1 MKIAID
7 ARQAYAT
14 QKAGKGQWTKGFIEE
29 LLSRDADV
37 TLLTEDMFPSGI
49 RWHFHAATYVKNNAY
64 DAYISPT
71 SMIVPAILASRVPC
85 ITMIHDLIAFRSE
98 PHSLKAKII
107 ERLLLRSVVKH
118 AAHICTISEAT
129 TVDLVERFPSADSK
143 TTAIYAG
150 PMSSAPQKNSPDGKT
165 ILCAGTLC
173 PRKNQLR
180 LIRAF
185 ASLPEELRASHRLVL
200 VGGRGWN
207 DQEIVDLCEKVKGVE
222 WKDYVTDD
230 EYQELLSSATVLA
243 HPSLYEGFGLQVLD
257 ALQRGIPVMTAD
269 RGSLSEVVGDAALLI
284 DPEDD
289 VSIAQGLQELLQNDE
304 LRQNLASQGPE
315 QAKYFTWKRTVDL
328 FLESL
333 EKALY

>member
-14 QKAGKGQWTKGFIEE
+14 QKAGKGQWTKGFIDE
-29 LLSRDADV
+29 LLTRDIDV
-37 TLLTEDMFPSGI
+37 TLLTTDMFPAGI
-49 RWHFHAATYVKNNAY
+49 RWHFHAAAYVKNNCY

-118 AAHICTISEAT
+118 AAQICTISEAT
-129 TVDLVERFPSADSK
+129 TTDLVARFPSAESK

-150 PMSSAPQKNSPDGKT
+150 PMSTSPQKNSPDGKT

-230 EYQELLSSATVLA
+230 EYQSLLSSATILA

-257 ALQRGIPVMTAD
+257 ALQRGIPVLTSD
-269 RGSLSEVVGDAALLI
+269 RGSLSEVVGDSALLI
-284 DPEDD
+284 DPEND
-289 VSIAQGLQELLQNDE
+289 VSIANGLRELLENAD
-304 LRQNLASQGPE
+304 LRSNFALKGPV
-315 QAKYFTWKRTVDL
+315 QAQKFSWKRTVDL

-333 EKALY
+333 EKSL

>member
-14 QKAGKGQWTKGFIEE
+14 QKAGKGQWTKGFIDE
-29 LLSRDADV
+29 LVTRDIEV
-37 TLLTEDMFPSGI
+37 TMLTEEMFPSGI
-49 RWHFHAATYVKNNAY
+49 RWHFHAAAHIKNGKY

-107 ERLLLRSVVKH
+107 ERLLLGSVVKH

-129 TVDLVERFPSADSK
+129 TADLIARYSNADSK
-143 TTAIYAG
+143 TSAIYAG
-150 PMSSAPQKNSPDGKT
+150 PMSKNPQRNNPDGKT

-185 ASLPEELRASHRLVL
+185 ASLPEELRSAYRLLL

-222 WKDYVTDD
+222 WKDYVSDD
-230 EYQELLSSATVLA
+230 EYQELLSTATVLA

-257 ALQRGIPVMTAD
+257 ALQRGIPVMTSE
-269 RGSLSEVVGDAALLI
+269 RGSLKEVVGDCALLI

-289 VSIAQGLQELLQNDE
+289 VSIANGLKEMLQNDD
-304 LRQNLASQGPE
+304 LRQNLASNGPS
-315 QAKYFTWKRTVDL
+315 QAAKFSWKRTVDL

-333 EKALY
+333 EKAL

>member
-7 ARQAYAT
+7 ARHAYAT
-14 QKAGKGQWTKGFIEE
+14 QKAGKGQWTKGFIDE
-29 LLSRDADV
+29 LLTRQIEV
-37 TLLTEDMFPSGI
+37 VLLKEDMFPPGI
-49 RWHFHAATYVKNNAY
+49 RWHFAAASYVRNNNF

-71 SMIVPAILASRVPC
+71 SMIVPTILGSKVPC
-85 ITMIHDLIAFRSE
+85 ITMVHDLIAFRSE
-98 PHSLKAKII
+98 PHSFKAKVI

-118 AAHICTISEAT
+118 AAHICTISQST
-129 TVDLVERFPSADSK
+129 TSDLVDRFPFSESK
-143 TTAIYAG
+143 ITAIYAG
-150 PMSSAPQKNSPDGKT
+150 PMSSHPQRNIPDGKT

-185 ASLPEELRASHRLVL
+185 ASLPQDLRSANRLLL

-207 DQEIVDLCEKVKGVE
+207 DQKIVDLCDRVKGVE
-222 WKDYVTDD
+222 WRDYVSDD
-230 EYQELLSSATVLA
+230 EYQALLSTTTILA

-257 ALQRGIPVMTAD
+257 ALQRGIPVLTSD
-269 RGSLSEVVGDAALLI
+269 RGSLKEVVGNAALLI
-284 DPEDD
+284 DPEHD
-289 VSIAQGLQELLQNDE
+289 VSIAYGLQELLLNED
-304 LRQNLASQGPE
+304 LRHNLATQGPI
-315 QAKYFTWKRTVDL
+315 QAQKFTWKRTVDL